1 MAVMSSIKFKT
12 VDDYIKSLLP
22 EQKLKM
28 QLLRSIIKK
37 AAPNASELISYNM
50 PSFNYHSRLV
60 YYAAFKS
67 HIGFYPMASGI
78 AAFTDEIS
86 KYKWAKGS
94 MQFPLAEPIP
104 EKLVSKIIKYRVRE
118 NQEKY
123 DMKSMKKAKKN

>member
-1 MAVMSSIKFKT
+1 MAEMSSIRFKT

-22 EQKLKM
+22 EQKLKR

-94 MQFPLAEPIP
+94 VQFPLNEPIP
-104 EKLVSKIIKYRVRE
+104 EKLVNKIIKYRFRE

-123 DMKSMKKAKKN
+123 DMKSI